1 MNSPPESQKKIQV
14 TRMTRIV
21 WADPIKDLL
30 LELPERERE
39 IIFEHMKYPRR
50 FPHRHAVRT
59 KAVSAAI
66 GGFSRATGCVN
77 YRATGGTVYIRGLWR
92 SRIP

>member
-30 LELPERERE
+30 LELPERVRE
-39 IIFEHMKYPRR
+39 IIFEHMKYRSSLSHPG
-50 FPHRHAVRT
+50 FN
-59 KAVSAAI
+59 SANGSQLCAPS
-66 GGFSRATGCVN
+66 FC
-77 YRATGGTVYIRGLWR
+77 
-92 SRIP
+92 